1 MKTKRVYR
9 KKGGSDKAAKTIQK
23 RMRGILTRKKKELN
37 TRRTKLAKG
46 IRPVEKINADLKKAL
61 RIVKLT
67 KSNSPANKRWTAKI
81 KLLEQKQ
88 KNYTK
93 FQKEHIVKLKK
104 LEGEG
109 EELDR
114 ELKRLRTVDAAQLR
128 ELVRRESNKK
138 KLVVIEQ
145 APPGSP
151 RVLEL
156 ILKHKRSNNPVTKKE
171 ANALK
176 YLAAITA
183 SEENL
188 KKYPEKQVEHI
199 KAAQKKE
206 RKKKKEL
213 KKKRS
218 DQEKLVVIDQWKK
231 TQKAIEKKARE
242 TGKQAKKVVKK
253 KKILKKKESKESK
266 ESKRARKQATK
277 DMKIQALMRHNQNLA
292 DTDSDSETESFG
304 LGRS

>member
-23 RMRGILTRKKKELN
+23 RMRGILTRKKKELD
-37 TRRTKLAKG
+37 TRRKKLAKG
-46 IRPVEKINADLKKAL
+46 IRPVEKINADLKKAR

-67 KSNSPANKRWTAKI
+67 KGNSPANKRWTAKI

-88 KNYTK
+88 KNYTT

-104 LEGEG
+104 LEREG

-114 ELKRLRTVDAAQLR
+114 ELNRLRTVDAAQLR
-128 ELVRRESNKK
+128 ELVRRESNKN

-145 APPGSP
+145 SPPGSP
-151 RVLEL
+151 RALEL
-156 ILKHKRSNNPVTKKE
+156 ILKHKRSNNPISKKE

-188 KKYPEKQVEHI
+188 KKYPAKQVEHI
-199 KAAQKKE
+199 KVAQKKE
-206 RKKKKEL
+206 RQ
-213 KKKRS
+213 KKRALKVTKS
-218 DQEKLVVIDQWKK
+218 DKEKLVVVEKWKK
-231 TQKAIEKKARE
+231 AQKDIEKEARRQAR
-242 TGKQAKKVVKK
+242 KAKKN
-253 KKILKKKESKESK
+253 KKILKKKLSPKESK
-266 ESKRARKQATK
+266 ESKRARRLATK
-277 DMKIQALMRHNQNLA
+277 EMKIQALREHNQELA
-292 DTDSDSETESFG
+292 DSDSESDAQSFG

>member
-23 RMRGILTRKKKELN
+23 RMRGILTRKKKELD
-37 TRRTKLAKG
+37 TRRKKLAKG
-46 IRPVEKINADLKKAL
+46 IRPVEKINSDLKKAR

-67 KSNSPANKRWTAKI
+67 KGNSPANKRWTAKI

-93 FQKEHIVKLKK
+93 FQKEHIVKLKI

-109 EELDR
+109 KELDR
-114 ELKRLRTVDAAQLR
+114 ELNRLRTVDAAQLR
-128 ELVRRESNKK
+128 ELVRRERNKN

-145 APPGSP
+145 PPPGSP
-151 RVLEL
+151 RPSEF
-156 ILKHKRSNNPVTKKE
+156 ILKHKRSNNPISIKE

-188 KKYPEKQVEHI
+188 KKYPVKQVEHI
-199 KAAQKKE
+199 KVAQKKE
-206 RKKKKEL
+206 RKKKREL
-213 KKKRS
+213 KVTKS
-218 DQEKLVVIDQWKK
+218 DQEKLVVIDKWKK
-231 TQKAIEKKARE
+231 TQKSLEKEARK
-242 TGKQAKKVVKK
+242 GPKK
-253 KKILKKKESKESK
+253 KKIVKSKESK
-266 ESKRARKQATK
+266 ESKKARRQATK
-277 DMKIQALMRHNQNLA
+277 EMKIQALRKHNQELA
-292 DTDSDSETESFG
+292 DQDSDSESESFG

>member
-23 RMRGILTRKKKELN
+23 RMRGILTRKKKELD
-37 TRRTKLAKG
+37 TRRKKLAIG

-88 KNYTK
+88 KNYTT

-109 EELDR
+109 KELDR
-114 ELKRLRTVDAAQLR
+114 ELKRLRTVDAAQLC
-128 ELVRRESNKK
+128 ELVRRERNKK

-145 APPGSP
+145 SPPGSP
-151 RVLEL
+151 RALEL
-156 ILKHKRSNNPVTKKE
+156 ILKHKRSNNPISIKE
-171 ANALK
+171 ANTLK

-188 KKYPEKQVEHI
+188 KKYPVKQVEHI
-199 KAAQKKE
+199 KVAQKKE
-206 RKKKKEL
+206 RE
-213 KKKRS
+213 KKRALKVTKS
-218 DQEKLVVIDQWKK
+218 DQEKLVVIDKWKK
-231 TQKAIEKKARE
+231 TQKSIEKEARK
-242 TGKQAKKVVKK
+242 GPKK
-253 KKILKKKESKESK
+253 KKIVK
-266 ESKRARKQATK
+266 SKRARRQATK
-277 DMKIQALMRHNQNLA
+277 DLKMQALREHNQDLA
-292 DTDSDSETESFG
+292 GQDSDSDTESVG

>member
-23 RMRGILTRKKKELN
+23 RMRGILTRKKKELD
-37 TRRTKLAKG
+37 TRRKKLAIG
-46 IRPVEKINADLKKAL
+46 IRPVEKINADLKKAH

-81 KLLEQKQ
+81 KLLEHKQ
-88 KNYTK
+88 KNYTT

-109 EELDR
+109 LELDR
-114 ELKRLRTVDAAQLR
+114 ELNRLRTVDAAQLR
-128 ELVRRESNKK
+128 ELVRRERNKN

-145 APPGSP
+145 SPPGSP
-151 RVLEL
+151 RALEL
-156 ILKHKRSNNPVTKKE
+156 ILKHKRSNNPISIKE

-188 KKYPEKQVEHI
+188 KKYPAKQVEHI
-199 KAAQKKE
+199 KVAQKKE
-206 RKKKKEL
+206 RKKKREL
-213 KKKRS
+213 KVTKS
-218 DQEKLVVIDQWKK
+218 DQEKLVVIDKWKK
-231 TQKAIEKKARE
+231 TQKSLEKEARK
-242 TGKQAKKVVKK
+242 GPKK
-253 KKILKKKESKESK
+253 KKIVKSKESK
-266 ESKRARKQATK
+266 ESKKARKQATK
-277 DMKIQALMRHNQNLA
+277 EMKIQALMRHNQNLA
-292 DTDSDSETESFG
+292 DQDSGSEAESFG